1 MSLKLIIEIWT
12 PWVDEKPRLAVC
24 PEQWIAK
31 GVRVKPS
38 SRTCGTPTSLVSH
51 HQDEWDNISLTI
63 KPRSS
68 AVPGRTEQ
76 VAICVLEL
84 SQWEMSTSN

>member
-1 MSLKLIIEIWT
+1 MSLKRAIEIT
-12 PWVDEKPRLAVC
+12 PEVDEKPGLEVC
-24 PEQWIAK
+24 PEHLIAK

-38 SRTCGTPTSLVSH
+38 FRTCGTQVSC
-51 HQDEWDNISLTI
+51 HQDEQGDIPLTI

-76 VAICVLEL
+76 ADICVLEL
-84 SQWEMSTSN
+84 TQWAMSTAN